1 MRAETLR
8 RMLKRTNE
16 FVFEGN
22 MVIGFTQKG
31 EKFYIDRTDYETVKD
46 LCWRKDVDG
55 YIVSTVNRKS
65 LYLHR
70 YLMNAEDGMV
80 VDHINHDTADNRRTN
95 LRVVTQSQNMQNAVV
110 STRNTSTV
118 PGVNWDEKMHK
129 WHARINFN
137 KQTVELGYYSDF
149 FDAVAARKAGE
160 ENYYGEHSYDN
171 SMAASPVIGAA

>member
-1 MRAETLR
+1 
-8 RMLKRTNE
+8 
-16 FVFEGN
+16 
-22 MVIGFTQKG
+22 
-31 EKFYIDRTDYETVKD
+31 
-46 LCWRKDVDG
+46 
-55 YIVSTVNRKS
+55 
-65 LYLHR
+65 
-70 YLMNAEDGMV
+70 MNAEDGMV